1 MSNQFYRYLSNKVVE
16 FFDSNEVK
24 AGERYYIQFDEKD
37 QVEKFYNELS
47 QSKNVNKF
55 SYKHKLGSEYST
67 FSINLKDDV
76 KVVVASTINVT
87 PAYLVTIRNASQE
100 QENEWENTA
109 LLIICNEPND
119 SIKNGCRDMKTDGM
133 PLNVRYISNNL
144 NNEMEKSQLSKID
157 KEIVKFHINKK
168 LSDVYNASLWDYE
181 EVLSIINKNTLDGE
195 DYKEIGLFPDK
206 SLDSYSKSNVK
217 SIQKRLKENNNLYS
231 KVEGYQEYEDKEQQ
245 LEKLFDSKGVE
256 KLRKE
261 NWRETDYVIVKQS
274 FDDNLKNKPLG
285 YEENMNKVISEG
297 VIYWEKVK
305 ADTASGKRKRHIIVF
320 NNGKLDSIKLKFKFT
335 ETLYTEYIHLKSREF
350 VTVSG
355 KTMTVTLPTNKY
367 ESSFY
372 RLVYEHKKQAKSTY
386 EFNVVVVN
394 IEEDYLKS
402 IKTIYEIKTGSG
414 NKNRIQ
420 INSDGSEI
428 KFGTNNNLKEVN
440 LDNSDDI
447 LEVTENSSVRI
458 SNMSSA
464 WDDDSLRVILKS
476 DQGIVPLEI
485 KEQSFRSRP
494 IHSINLMN
502 RKRERREGFIW
513 EKNKIKQ
520 GTDEFYLEEKLKET
534 FIKEK
539 SIIDNKILYG
549 VLEIDEIAKKELNFS
564 TELIN
569 AYLNIIEYYTR
580 KNSIPS
586 LTYIDEEL
594 RNLYEEYLNIF
605 NKEIEEIESKDI
617 IANNELKKDLL
628 KIGTIKSND
637 KIMFTPLSPINIA
650 YSLEVNKQLSNDNLE
665 THILERLTPN
675 SLLPYIYGDKNK
687 LYKPIYQKVN
697 MEWLIYEK
705 EGDVSVGETN
715 AFVAKVVKEKLN
727 QFINN
732 FSYLFPKGYR
742 APIKI
747 NIININNDREV
758 VRGVFHFIKNQINS
772 DSENIIPIEI
782 NVYNGK
788 GISEFDRFFDINS
801 IEKLQEEFDISFN
814 SKNNEFDEIDIMRMA
829 LQNIRYYKHNDTNY
843 KYAHISFYKTGAS
856 EDTAEDNA
864 SSLESGVSLGGLLS
878 TVTSNNNN
886 KDYRIGFGTRNL
898 IGNKN
903 ELIRTA
909 INLNELAVNCHNG
922 GINPYRKDT
931 SIVTRPLTL
940 DKEVKDKLF
949 NSSNWV
955 TFIEPSFG
963 LEYFEEDNNDELIVI
978 HYSDQYTSTDQYDTI
993 TVTNKSEQYKYIIK
1007 EFLSKKNIENVKEEK
1022 LNEIIKSF
1030 NSINGEW
1037 LLNLIANKSEF
1048 DREKLSIISALKY
1061 GLSILNHDDIIWV
1074 PISLEEIL
1082 RVSSAVKLNKSEG
1095 IFSLKNLK
1103 EKGMHSDDLIFIG
1116 LNIKNKDNLKVYY
1129 YPVEVKIGYN
1139 FATVVNKGSKQLANT
1154 YEILRNQLTEYKI
1167 DDRKVFKNKFFRNFF
1182 IKLFI
1187 TNAQKLCVNNIWND
1201 KDFNRI
1207 TKLKRLLLNDEYNVS
1222 FELEGII
1229 GKGALISFKKD
1240 STWRSIKKDDDILYI
1255 ELTEDDAYYGVAEDI
1270 TELDI
1275 RLGNGELDIPTG
1287 DLLRNKN
1294 LEDLK
1299 EIERIQNTEM
1309 DESVGYAEIYKDN
1322 SENKVID
1329 NTTEEKIDN
1338 NLGLDKCLDKDL
1350 EKIDTKSIIEKNNE
1364 NKNLKNDMRILL
1376 GKAEGS
1382 TKKIYWEYGNK
1393 GLANRHMLI
1402 TGKSGNGKTY
1412 FIQCALKEL
1421 VDNGVPAIIIDYTD
1435 GFKSSQLEAEFKEYI
1450 GDRLKQ
1456 FIVARDKFP
1465 LNPFKKGQKELDE
1478 DIFIDEDSVDVAER
1492 FKSVI
1497 GAVYKEL
1504 GVQQLNSI
1512 YQAVQNG
1519 LDRYDGKLNLRTFRN
1534 ELEEDK
1540 SSYAQTA
1547 LSQLNVL
1554 LDKNP
1559 FEESKEF
1566 QWDDLHKDGG
1576 KIFIIQLTGYTKDV
1590 QRIITEMILWD
1601 LWNYKTQHGSK
1612 DKPFA
1617 VILDEAQN
1625 LNFGDN
1631 SPSTKIL
1638 TEGRKFGWSA
1648 WFSTQFLKGQMD
1660 KATISRL
1667 QNSAQK
1673 IYFAQTEEEA
1683 SVVAN
1688 GFANSAEERKIWTK
1702 KLINLEKGKCIS
1714 YGPIRDAG
1722 GEMIPAKP
1730 IKLSIS
1736 SLNDRIKK

>member
-87 PAYLVTIRNASQE
+87 PAYLFTIRNASQE

-675 SLLPYIYGDKNK
+675 SLLPYIYGEKNK

>member
-886 KDYRIGFGTRNL
+886 KDYRIGFGTRSL

>member
-675 SLLPYIYGDKNK
+675 SLLPYIYGEKNK

>member
-16 FFDSNEVK
+16 FFESNEVK

-675 SLLPYIYGDKNK
+675 SLLPYIYGEKNK